1 MKPEI
6 LNSNIS
12 NEKVN
17 IYRSV
22 RIVESVVENNCVIGD
37 FSRLTNS
44 KLNGFNRVDRNS
56 LVYFSELGKA
66 TYLGSNSVIMHTDIG
81 KFCSLSWGITIGPA
95 NHDYNKLT
103 THDFVYNNFYD
114 LNPTSEPVYNRFSKR
129 TVIGNDVWVGTGV
142 TIANGIKIGDGAV
155 IGANTIV
162 TKDVEPYSII
172 IGNPGRVLKK
182 RFTETQIN
190 ELLELKWWDL
200 PMNTIKDNFEMFGK
214 ENIKESII
222 KLKKIRRVL

>member
-1 MKPEI
+1 MDLEI
-6 LNSNIS
+6 INSEIS
-12 NEKVN
+12 NENVT
-17 IYRSV
+17 IYKGI
-22 RIVESVVENNCVIGD
+22 RIVNSKVDKNCVIGD
-37 FSRLTNS
+37 FSRITNS
-44 KLNGFNRVDRNS
+44 KLSGFNRIDRNS
-56 LVYFSELGKA
+56 LVYFSEFGEA
-66 TYLGSNSVIMHTDIG
+66 SYLGSNSVIMHTDIG

-103 THDFVYNNFYD
+103 THDFLYNNFYS

-129 TVIGNDVWVGTGV
+129 TEIGNDVWIGTGV

-155 IGANTIV
+155 IGANTMV

-182 RFTETQIN
+182 RFTEEQIN

-200 PMNTIKDNFEMFGK
+200 PMNIIKDNFEMFGK
-214 ENIKESII
+214 DNIKESLIT
-222 KLKKIRRVL
+222 LKEIRRVL